1 MFITL
6 NMGNAYIHYYQILI
20 PSILAAFWIWWVYLE
35 DMNDIRKRM
44 SIFLS
49 VAIIFNLVYFVPY
62 SGRIVAAVGLNAQKR
77 AKTSFGKIAEKIER
91 LDSYGRGTYGYK
103 AQLQVKDVLEKI
115 PKEERKSV
123 YNYET
128 NSQWLLLSGLKP
140 YNKYCITADLFSG
153 LSDHIAK
160 DIENMFENHKPKYI
174 VTNSDVKIENQFV
187 KACIKNDYINIY
199 KNEIYTLYQLKSP
212 D

>member
-1 MFITL
+1 
-6 NMGNAYIHYYQILI
+6 MGNAYIHYYQILI

-62 SGRIVAAVGLNAQKR
+62 SGRIVAAAGLNAQKR

-103 AQLQVKDVLEKI
+103 AQLQVKDILEKI
-115 PKEERKSV
+115 PKE
-123 YNYET
+123 
-128 NSQWLLLSGLKP
+128 
-140 YNKYCITADLFSG
+140 CI
-153 LSDHIAK
+153 
-160 DIENMFENHKPKYI
+160 
-174 VTNSDVKIENQFV
+174 
-187 KACIKNDYINIY
+187 
-199 KNEIYTLYQLKSP
+199 
-212 D
+212 